1 MNETFL
7 KTFLR
12 LGIGIG
18 LRIPLRIVGGWL
30 LTKGYVESSEW
41 EMFGTGAGLV
51 AVDLVWYWFER
62 RGVMQALAQKDAII
76 GQQESRIMQQIVALQ
91 DRKELVNIALDL
103 PHGSR
108 IEDAIAIQQHKQ
120 EAR

>member
-12 LGIGIG
+12 MGVMIA
-18 LRIPLRIVGGWL
+18 LRIPLRIAGGWL
-30 LTKGYVESSEW
+30 LTKGYVEASEW
-41 EMFGTGAGLV
+41 ETFGMGAGLV
-51 AVDLVWYWFER
+51 AVDLTWYVLER
-62 RGVMQALAQKDAII
+62 RGVLKALAQKDAII

-91 DRKELVNIALDL
+91 DHKELVSIALDL

-108 IEDAIAIQQHKQ
+108 IEDALAIQQNAKEVQ
-120 EAR
+120 